1 MILLETLEG
10 RRRAAFRSR
19 ENDWLNHM
27 TKQETEMKTYLA
39 VFTGNAVSR
48 KKSGW
53 DDLAPEKRKA
63 LEEKGMAAWGK
74 WMADNAGALVFEGGP
89 LGKTKRVSKSGTED
103 ISNAMAGLVVI
114 KAESHE
120 AAAKK
125 FENHPHFTI
134 FPGEAVEIME
144 VLPIPGR

>member
-1 MILLETLEG
+1 
-10 RRRAAFRSR
+10 
-19 ENDWLNHM
+19 
-27 TKQETEMKTYLA
+27 MKTYLA
-39 VFTGNAVSR
+39 VFIGNQESTTR
-48 KKSGW
+48 SGW
-53 DDLAPEKRKA
+53 RDLAPEERKA

-74 WMADNAGALVFEGGP
+74 WMADNARGIAFEGGP
-89 LGKTKRVSKSGTED
+89 LGKTKHVSKAGIRD
-103 ISNAMAGLVVI
+103 ISNSMAGFVVI